1 MDNQNDRTERAWGA
15 RINTDRFG
23 NQGGY
28 PSWANQAQ
36 CEKWGEQGLILWDHR
51 VQQITKLSA
60 TQSLQILEY
69 LRADD
74 GWKQQ
79 GIIVGEPATRLV
91 LDDPEREPEDVLI
104 DQIGLRVSRV
114 QELLELLEA
123 NEADLRE
130 IAEAEENERGRL
142 LGKVYAHIIEIGRRN
157 KEKVRDSGD
166 ENPDEQGQ
174 NA

>member
-1 MDNQNDRTERAWGA
+1 MENQGDRTEPTWGA
-15 RINTDRFG
+15 RINTGRFG
-23 NQGGY
+23 SQGGC
-28 PSWANQAQ
+28 PSWANRLQR
-36 CEKWGEQGLILWDHR
+36 EKWEERGLVLWDHQA
-51 VQQITKLSA
+51 QQITQLSA
-60 TQSLQILEY
+60 TQTLRILEY

-130 IAEAEENERGRL
+130 IAEAEEKERGRL